1 MKLENILKE
10 LGIEALPDFA
20 VEIFNSK
27 DFDAKSTKWID
38 KDYMLSTSREYNYF
52 GEYEDKAIEKAEK
65 IKEDA
70 ALLAFL
76 NLAVEY
82 INRVNGDYEKVFEL
96 PMPQKA
102 KNPDALDMFSAVML
116 MTQIAPSE
124 ERYIKLGFSK
134 EEARETVKA
143 YGSCFQR
150 GTFVSG
156 VVCMTELYRTWLYIY
171 VAALIVNKDGYNFE
185 VRKFSYNGVY
195 LKNKNTGEIK
205 ALVYNEM
212 VHRSGN
218 ILGSAGFEDEDGS
231 FYGEFIETEDEFVGC
246 VADENALIQ
255 KEKCTFKKSEWEL
268 VLKPGDDVIAFH
280 IPKGADLSREN
291 LDKVFKSG
299 TRYIRER
306 YPDRN
311 IKFMT
316 CGSWLLSPE
325 LKSLLKP
332 TSNILAFGDRF
343 VRFPMK
349 DSGMAV
355 FSFVFIGK
363 FDSYNDLPENTSL
376 ERALK
381 KHYLDGGFIHSYPG
395 AFEID

>member
-1 MKLENILKE
+1 MKLENILNE
-10 LGIEALPDFA
+10 LGIEVLPDQA
-20 VEIFNSK
+20 VEIFNSE

-38 KDYMLSTSREYNYF
+38 KDYMLSVSRKYNYF
-52 GEYEDKAIEKAEK
+52 GIYESQAIENAGK
-65 IKEDA
+65 IKNDE
-70 ALLAFL
+70 ALLAML
-76 NLAVEY
+76 NLTVEY
-82 INRVNGDYEKVFEL
+82 INSIDGCYEKVNEI

-102 KNPDALDMFSAVML
+102 KDKDALAIFSAVML
-116 MTQIAPSE
+116 MTQIEPSE
-124 ERYIKLGFSK
+124 QRYLKMGFTP
-134 EEARETVKA
+134 EEAFETVKA
-143 YGSCFQR
+143 YGNCFIR
-150 GTFVSG
+150 GVEREG
-156 VVCMTELYRTWLYIY
+156 IIGMTELYRPWLYIY
-171 VAALIVNKDGYNFE
+171 VAALIVKVDGYNFE
-185 VRKFSYNGVY
+185 VRRFSYKGAY

-231 FYGEFIETEDEFVGC
+231 FYGEFIETEDEYVGC

-316 CGSWLLSPE
+316 CGSWLLSPQ
-325 LKSLLKP
+325 LKGLLKP
-332 TSNILAFGDRF
+332 TSNILAFGDRY

-381 KHYLDGGFIHSYPG
+381 KHYLDGEYIHSFAG
-395 AFEID
+395 AFEIE